1 MAITRS
7 KGSRLEV
14 DESIASLIVARLPDI
29 RDRLALAC
37 VSKVWRLAAGSPGCL
52 GLHNDSLVV
61 EGALADKLPIDAA
74 GAPAANTRV
83 WQLMAYAG
91 RGIRVLEIHSS
102 GLKSLTFSTAD
113 RKYLVDGSYWGKVIK
128 RPSYLTGIPTMADPS
143 RTAIDQWRKYGCVP
157 PVQFPIGY
165 HLWTHLQVLDLRGCE
180 LLSVN
185 DEVSYFLAEV
195 TKIHTRPKEQRLD
208 RLMLGGCDLVG
219 LTEYDLTS
227 DLFGLSLWQ
236 YVRHEPDVEKSLQA
250 PFDLCPCT
258 GCRRVIGEGGQ
269 CKCCKHPYCMSCDY
283 AFERVP
289 LCDFCDQD
297 FLCGE
302 ACFGGEG
309 PFMTCDSCELM
320 FCEGCSQKEEVP
332 MVLICVGS
340 DDHEGC
346 FKRMCEVCE
355 RNQDEVC
362 FIGCD
367 ECEGFWCDSCD
378 KAPPL
383 NFCDWKGCTKV
394 SCEDCETSPF
404 AAVAM
409 TYTAEIARSG
419 LAGYTANAA
428 IRNTAPRALRSITN
442 ARKYTSTSRLHHKIR
457 RINSNFEPRRP
468 AAPSPTVPTP
478 VGTTSACNTIPLIKR
493 RHVIQF
499 LSSSDG
505 M

>member
-37 VSKVWRLAAGSPGCL
+37 VSKVWRLAAGSPGCW

-195 TKIHTRPKEQRLD
+195 AQIHTRPKEQRLD

-383 NFCDWKGCTKV
+383 NFCGWKGCTKV
-394 SCEDCETSPF
+394 SCEDCGNFSFCSCCDDMHCRDCAERFGGMYCECCDSEYCPACAEKYHKCEEIYEHIPPSSQNSADQFKLRTPE
-404 AAVAM
+404 ARRAVADG
-409 TYTAEIARSG
+409 ADSG
-419 LAGYTANAA
+419 WY
-428 IRNTAPRALRSITN
+428 
-442 ARKYTSTSRLHHKIR
+442 K
-457 RINSNFEPRRP
+457 
-468 AAPSPTVPTP
+468 
-478 VGTTSACNTIPLIKR
+478 
-493 RHVIQF
+493 
-499 LSSSDG
+499 
-505 M
+505 